1 MRKTCMR
8 AAAVALMCMGAT
20 GWAVAQTAAVSPAPA
35 APTTPAAVP
44 IKSFFGPTSMA
55 RPVLS
60 PDGKRMAVL
69 AGNEVS
75 GRRDLVVLNFG
86 PPLSAKLAAR
96 FSDADVAG
104 VHWVNNERLVFTLA
118 DSSESYENGLC
129 PGLWAVDHDGSNSRR
144 LVKNNCWRYLV
155 TSESSVGSRELSA
168 NHRLVSVLRDGSADV
183 VIERLNFDNRR
194 ELRDTT
200 ALRLNTVTGQTVAAA
215 KPGYPDNVQHWEVD
229 LQGRPRLVVAAADGK
244 ATIHWRATD
253 DEPWQAI
260 ATFDRFLG
268 GAGGFNPLQIGPDDV
283 LYATAWRN
291 DEARTSAL
299 FRFDRKA
306 LKLEREPLVGVTG
319 FDFLGTPVF
328 DHAKRRLVGVHYL
341 GDAAGTVWFD
351 DEMKQLQARID
362 KRLPGLVNILH
373 VSECGDCTPWIV
385 VETYSDRQPPLF
397 LLWHRQSDTL
407 QSVGSA
413 KPAIPAKLMAQRDF
427 VRFPARDG
435 LSIPMHITKPAGK
448 GPWPAVV
455 LLHGG
460 PWVRGGSWAWTSES
474 QFLASRG
481 YLVLEP
487 EFRGSD
493 GYGYRHVRAGFK
505 EWGLKM
511 QDDVSDATRWAI
523 DQKLSDPL
531 RICLAGASYGGYS
544 TLMGL
549 IREPELYRCG
559 VAWAAVTDIDLMYD
573 ITWSDLPDAWKK
585 YGMPNMIG
593 DQVKDAAQLEQAS
606 PLKQAHRLKQPLM
619 LAFGA
624 ADLRVPIDHGSKFR
638 DTVRKTNSQVEWVV
652 YDSEGH
658 GFFKPENRFDFYGRM
673 EKFLATHLQAK

>member
-1 MRKTCMR
+1 MKKACMR
-8 AAAVALMCMGAT
+8 AAHAALLWMGAT
-20 GWAVAQTAAVSPAPA
+20 SWAVAQTAGAAPPPAPPA
-35 APTTPAAVP
+35 TPAAVP

-55 RPVLS
+55 RPVIS

-69 AGNEVS
+69 AGNEHS

-86 PPLSAKLAAR
+86 PPLSANLAAR
-96 FSDADVAG
+96 FSDADVAD
-104 VHWVNNERLVFTLA
+104 VRWVNNDRLVFTLT
-118 DSSESYENGLC
+118 DSTESYENSLC
-129 PGLWAVDHDGSNSRR
+129 PGLWAVNHDGSDRRR
-144 LVKNNCWRYLV
+144 LVKNDCWKHFI
-155 TSESSVGSRELSA
+155 TNAAPIGSRELPA

-183 VIERLNFDNRR
+183 VIERFNFDNRR

-200 ALRLNTVTGQTVAAA
+200 ALRLNTVSGQAVAAA
-215 KPGYPDNVQHWEVD
+215 KPGYPSNVVHWEVD
-229 LQGRPRLVVAAADGK
+229 LQGRPRLLVAEEGAK

-268 GAGGFNPLQIGPDDV
+268 GAGGFQPLQIGPDGE

-291 DEARTSAL
+291 DEARTRAL

-306 LKLEREPLVGVTG
+306 LQLELEPLVGVTG
-319 FDFLGTPVF
+319 FDFRGAPIF
-328 DHAKRRLVGVHYL
+328 DHAKQRLVGVHYV
-341 GDAAGTVWFD
+341 GDAAGTAWFD

-362 KRLPGLVNILH
+362 KRLPGLVNRLH
-373 VSECGDCTPWIV
+373 VPECGACTPWIV
-385 VETYSDRQPPLF
+385 VETYSDRQPPLY
-397 LLWHRQSDTL
+397 LLWNRQSDAL

-413 KPAIPAKLMAQRDF
+413 KPGIPAKLMAERDF

-435 LSIPMHITKPAGK
+435 LSIPMHVTKPAGK
-448 GPWPAVV
+448 GPWPTVV

-493 GYGYRHVRAGFK
+493 GYGYKHVRAGFK
-505 EWGLKM
+505 QWGLKM
-511 QDDVSDATRWAI
+511 QDDVTDATRWAI
-523 DQKLSDPL
+523 DKKLADPQ
-531 RICLAGASYGGYS
+531 RVCLAGASYGGYS

-549 IREPELYRCG
+549 IREPEMYRCG
-559 VAWAAVTDIDLMYD
+559 VAWVAVTDIDLMYD
-573 ITWSDLPDAWKK
+573 ITWSDLPEAWKQ
-585 YGMPNMIG
+585 YGMPALIG
-593 DQVKDAAQLEQAS
+593 DQEKDAAQLEQTS
-606 PLKQAHRLKQPLM
+606 PLKQAHRLKQPLL
-619 LAFGA
+619 LAFGS
-624 ADLRVPIDHGSKFR
+624 ADLRVPLDHGTKFR
-638 DTVRKTNSQVEWVV
+638 DAVRKTNSQVEWVS

-658 GFFKPENRFDFYGRM
+658 GFSKPENRFDFYGRM